1 MAEIPTPEQQELLEK
16 QLATNEALLKV
27 EKERL
32 ATAKE
37 SGATITERLDLQ
49 ASIEKRER
57 TQLELNIQ
65 LGRLSGEWLEAAQKR
80 LTLLEESEKQLKKQS
95 KTLDSIGKKSKF
107 VGEAWKDSFI
117 GSLID
122 SGVSIDQVGEKLKE
136 TFSPANITGSFFLA
150 IQQATIATV
159 ATAGQLRGEVIGMQ
173 GDIEAFD
180 NTVMGASS
188 GAMAFGVGVEQASK
202 ASNALFQSMSS
213 FSQASGTLKNDL
225 IQTAASFEN
234 LGISASTFGANMQIA
249 EKSFGMTGREALNL
263 QKGMVRFSA
272 GIGVSS
278 GKLAEDFSANAQ
290 SFVAYG
296 DAGIEMFKDLARQ
309 SKQTGIAMNDLLG
322 ITSQFD
328 TFEGAA
334 DAAGKLNA
342 VLGGGVIDSMQLLG
356 ATEAERIEILQNS
369 VSASGKSFDSMS
381 RFEKMAVANAA
392 GISDM
397 TKATALFSEKARQNA
412 KDVNGTAISQE
423 KLEEIQRKSV
433 ATGQDLKLIFQS
445 FAVAVGPIVSIIKFF
460 TNGFLRLNDALGGNL
475 TYLIMAGILIKK
487 WTSFAALAAKTQK
500 AWLAI
505 KGFASLLRKKEF
517 AEKTALALKNYSLA
531 TSQGVVNTT
540 AAASRFSL
548 LGMGKALGAFG
559 TAAAPAI
566 PILLTLGATFLM
578 IGIGV
583 GIAAAGISL
592 LVDSFVL
599 LLGLLIDNI
608 AVMPQVLLTLAGLS
622 LAFIALG
629 AGMIIAGAG
638 FVVFALGL
646 AAAIVILASLAFA
659 APIAAYVIGTIAAS
673 ALLLGFAMQ
682 LASVG
687 VESIVTALSSITAEG
702 GIAEFLT
709 QITEKMPELLVSVL
723 SLSTAVIAL
732 GASMIVAGVGF
743 AIFAAGLAS
752 GIATLAMMGPASL
765 IAAFVIGV
773 ITASVMA
780 LGLSFTLVSN
790 GITSTVSA
798 LNSITADGGM
808 IGFVREIKEQLPE
821 LLTSVFSLS
830 TAIITLGTAM
840 GIAALGFATFAFGL
854 ASGIGTLAMMG
865 PASLVAA
872 FVIGVITTSVT
883 ALGLSFMLVS
893 DSIVSMV
900 SALNSVPTEG
910 GIIEFTK
917 QVGEVTT
924 ENVDNLS
931 SLMDQAERY
940 VEVQTSLKVGALV
953 DPFVEALKQMT
964 SVVAPAA
971 SAATGAGSGK
981 QEIVLVLDDREFGR
995 AVTGVID
1002 DKMKISM
1009 A

>member
-334 DAAGKLNA
+334 
-342 VLGGGVIDSMQLLG
+342 
-356 ATEAERIEILQNS
+356 T
-369 VSASGKSFDSMS
+369 
-381 RFEKMAVANAA
+381 
-392 GISDM
+392 
-397 TKATALFSEKARQNA
+397 
-412 KDVNGTAISQE
+412 
-423 KLEEIQRKSV
+423 
-433 ATGQDLKLIFQS
+433 
-445 FAVAVGPIVSIIKFF
+445 
-460 TNGFLRLNDALGGNL
+460 
-475 TYLIMAGILIKK
+475 
-487 WTSFAALAAKTQK
+487 
-500 AWLAI
+500 
-505 KGFASLLRKKEF
+505 
-517 AEKTALALKNYSLA
+517 
-531 TSQGVVNTT
+531 
-540 AAASRFSL
+540 
-548 LGMGKALGAFG
+548 
-559 TAAAPAI
+559 
-566 PILLTLGATFLM
+566 
-578 IGIGV
+578 
-583 GIAAAGISL
+583 
-592 LVDSFVL
+592 
-599 LLGLLIDNI
+599 
-608 AVMPQVLLTLAGLS
+608 LS
-622 LAFIALG
+622 LAE
-629 AGMIIAGAG
+629 
-638 FVVFALGL
+638 
-646 AAAIVILASLAFA
+646 
-659 APIAAYVIGTIAAS
+659 
-673 ALLLGFAMQ
+673 ALLIQ
-682 LASVG
+682 CN
-687 VESIVTALSSITAEG
+687 SSA
-702 GIAEFLT
+702 
-709 QITEKMPELLVSVL
+709 QQ
-723 SLSTAVIAL
+723 
-732 GASMIVAGVGF
+732 
-743 AIFAAGLAS
+743 
-752 GIATLAMMGPASL
+752 
-765 IAAFVIGV
+765 
-773 ITASVMA
+773 
-780 LGLSFTLVSN
+780 
-790 GITSTVSA
+790 
-798 LNSITADGGM
+798 
-808 IGFVREIKEQLPE
+808 RRKE
-821 LLTSVFSLS
+821 
-830 TAIITLGTAM
+830 
-840 GIAALGFATFAFGL
+840 
-854 ASGIGTLAMMG
+854 
-865 PASLVAA
+865 
-872 FVIGVITTSVT
+872 
-883 ALGLSFMLVS
+883 
-893 DSIVSMV
+893 
-900 SALNSVPTEG
+900 
-910 GIIEFTK
+910 
-917 QVGEVTT
+917 
-924 ENVDNLS
+924 
-931 SLMDQAERY
+931 
-940 VEVQTSLKVGALV
+940 
-953 DPFVEALKQMT
+953 
-964 SVVAPAA
+964 
-971 SAATGAGSGK
+971 
-981 QEIVLVLDDREFGR
+981 
-995 AVTGVID
+995 
-1002 DKMKISM
+1002 
-1009 A
+1009 